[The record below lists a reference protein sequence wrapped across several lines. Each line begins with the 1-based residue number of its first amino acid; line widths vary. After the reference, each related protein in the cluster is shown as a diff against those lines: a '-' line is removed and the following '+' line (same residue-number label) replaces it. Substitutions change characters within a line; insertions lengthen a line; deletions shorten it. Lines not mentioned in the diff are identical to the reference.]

1 MVFSCLIS
9 FSLSVPLVL
18 AGLTSITSPPFTSL
32 VFSFDLSPFLLPP
45 SSVSCLSSVAS
56 PAAALAG
63 PVGEKPAQINAWSG
77 LALKIHLKALC
88 KFLGAGGGGAGV
100 DMLSGVSEEGSNRLC
115 VCEPG
120 YAEEGESNHAGLC
133 CCLTLRF
140 PWRLTFQAVWP
151 S

>member
-1 MVFSCLIS
+1 M
-9 FSLSVPLVL
+9 
-18 AGLTSITSPPFTSL
+18 
-32 VFSFDLSPFLLPP
+32 
-45 SSVSCLSSVAS
+45 AS

-88 KFLGAGGGGAGV
+88 KFLGAGEGGGRHAVRGV
-100 DMLSGVSEEGSNRLC
+100 GEGSNSLR